1 MKLWQKIF
9 IITLAFVMIA
19 VSATAVFLAQGYFS
33 SAIRQER
40 VSAEAQHEYYAANI
54 TNKISY
60 ERIKSNELVL
70 SDSEIKSAIT
80 DMLSSYSGFETGI
93 AVYNE
98 SSEIDSIRSDVL
110 KAVPNLI
117 KKVKNNDDEY
127 SVITDFKEKTYLII
141 GSQITLEGQSYYIF
155 TTTDITLVYTNHE
168 TAMNYIKIFSIV
180 FAVVTAMIL
189 LVVVYRLLQPLTRVN
204 SLIKQIADGDY
215 EVRVYEKG
223 GSEFKE
229 LASNVNIMAEAI
241 ESNVQ
246 DLRNIADS
254 RKRFID
260 NLAHEMKTPLT
271 SIICFADV
279 LRIKRDITD
288 NELRDYS
295 GIIVE
300 EAKRLKGL
308 SGKLLELTV
317 AGNAELEIRDINI
330 SELLDEIENSVK
342 PIIKKRGMRL
352 VITPVN
358 ALVRVD
364 RDLFISLLYNLI
376 DNAVKASDD
385 GQKSEIK
392 CALNSNKLIISVID
406 NGVGM
411 SEDDIR
417 KITEPF
423 YMVDKS
429 RSRKAGGAGLGLS
442 LCAEIVRQHNAKLQ
456 IDSAL
461 GTGTTVSV
469 IMPTGGSS
477 DE

>member
-9 IITLAFVMIA
+9 IIALAFVMIA
-19 VSATAVFLAQGYFS
+19 VSATAVFLAQSYFS

-40 VSAEAQHEYYAANI
+40 AGAEAQHEYYAANI

-60 ERIKSNELVL
+60 ERIKSNEFVF
-70 SDSEIKSAIT
+70 SDSEIKSAVT
-80 DMLSSYSGFETGI
+80 DMLSSYSGSDTGI
-93 AVYNE
+93 AVYDE
-98 SSEIDSIRSDVL
+98 VAEVDSIRSDVL
-110 KAVPNLI
+110 KAVPNFI
-117 KKVKNNDDEY
+117 NKVKSSGREY
-127 SVITDFKEKTYLII
+127 SVITDFENKTYLII
-141 GSQITLEGQSYYIF
+141 GSKITLEGQSYYIF
-155 TTTDITLVYTNHE
+155 TSTDITLVYINHE
-168 TAMNYIKIFSIV
+168 TALNYIKFLSIV
-180 FAVVTAMIL
+180 FAVVTALIL
-189 LVVVYRLLQPLTRVN
+189 LAVVYKLLQPLTKVN
-204 SLIKQIADGDY
+204 ISIKQIAEGDY
-215 EVRVYEKG
+215 EARVYEKG

-241 ESNVQ
+241 ESNVD

-279 LRIKRDITD
+279 LRIKKDITD
-288 NELRDYS
+288 CELRDYS

-317 AGNAELEIRDINI
+317 AGNAKLEFKEVNI
-330 SELLDEIENSVK
+330 SELLEEIDNSVK
-342 PIIKKRGMRL
+342 PIIEKRGMRL
-352 VITPVN
+352 NVMPIN
-358 ALVRVD
+358 ATVLVD
-364 RDLFISLLYNLI
+364 KDLFMSLLYNLI

-385 GQKSEIK
+385 GQKIEIK
-392 CALNSNKLIISVID
+392 CTLNRDKLTISVTD

-411 SEDDIR
+411 SEDDVK

-442 LCAEIVRQHNAKLQ
+442 LCAEIVRKHNAKLE
-456 IDSAL
+456 IDSAI
-461 GTGTTVSV
+461 GIGTTVSV
-469 IMPTGGSS
+469 IMPTGGRN

>member
-1 MKLWQKIF
+1 
-9 IITLAFVMIA
+9 MIA

-33 SAIRQER
+33 SAISQER
-40 VSAEAQHEYYAANI
+40 VSAQRLHEYYAANI

-60 ERIKSNELVL
+60 ERLKSNELVF
-70 SDSEIKSAIT
+70 SDDEIRSAIT
-80 DMLSSYSGFETGI
+80 DMLSSFSGSETGI

-98 SSEIDSIRSDVL
+98 SAEIDSIRCDVL
-110 KAVPNLI
+110 EVVPNLI
-117 KKVKNNDDEY
+117 KKVKNSDGEY
-127 SVITDFKEKTYLII
+127 SVITDFEDKTYLAI

-155 TTTDITLVYTNHE
+155 TSNDITLVYTNHE
-168 TAMNYIKIFSIV
+168 TALNYIKILSII
-180 FAVVTAMIL
+180 FAVVIALIL
-189 LVVVYRLLQPLTRVN
+189 LVIVYRLLRPLTRVN

-215 EVRVYEKG
+215 EVRVFEKG

-241 ESNVQ
+241 ESNVE

-271 SIICFADV
+271 SIICLADV
-279 LRIKRDITD
+279 LRIKKDITD
-288 NELRDYS
+288 DELRDYS

-317 AGNAELEIRDINI
+317 AGNAELEFAKINI
-330 SELLDEIENSVK
+330 IELLNEIENSVK
-342 PIIKKRGMRL
+342 PIIEKRKMQL
-352 VITPVN
+352 NITPVN
-358 ALVRVD
+358 AIVRVD
-364 RDLFISLLYNLI
+364 KDLFISLLYNLI

-385 GQKSEIK
+385 GQKIDVK
-392 CALNSNKLIISVID
+392 CTLSGDKLTICVTD

-411 SEDDIR
+411 SESDVK

-429 RSRKAGGAGLGLS
+429 RSRKSGGAGLGLS
-442 LCAEIVRQHNAKLQ
+442 LCAEIVRKHNAKLE
-456 IDSAL
+456 INSTL
-461 GTGTTVSV
+461 GVGTTVSV
-469 IMPTGGSS
+469 VMPIGGRS

>member
-9 IITLAFVMIA
+9 LITLAFVMIA

-33 SAIRQER
+33 SALNQER
-40 VSAEAQHEYYAANI
+40 VSAQRQHEYYTANI
-54 TNKISY
+54 TNKVSY
-60 ERIKSNELVL
+60 ERIKSNELVF
-70 SDSEIKSAIT
+70 SDDEIRSAIT
-80 DMLSSYSGFETGI
+80 DMLSSYSGAETGI
-93 AVYNE
+93 AVYSE
-98 SSEIDSIRSDVL
+98 SAEIDSIRSDVL
-110 KAVPNLI
+110 EVVPNLI
-117 KKVKNNDDEY
+117 KKVKNGGGY
-127 SVITDFKEKTYLII
+127 SVITDFNDKTYLII
-141 GSQITLEGQSYYIF
+141 GSQIMLEGQSYYIF
-155 TTTDITLVYTNHE
+155 TSTDITPVYANHT
-168 TAMNYIKIFSIV
+168 TALNYIKILSIV
-180 FAVVTAMIL
+180 FAVVTALIL
-189 LVVVYRLLQPLTRVN
+189 LVVVYRLLRPLTIVN
-204 SLIKQIADGDY
+204 SSIKQIADGDY
-215 EVRVYEKG
+215 EVRVCEKG

-241 ESNVQ
+241 ESNVE
-246 DLRNIADS
+246 DLQNIADS

-271 SIICFADV
+271 SIICLADV

-300 EAKRLKGL
+300 EAKRLRGL

-342 PIIKKRGMRL
+342 PIIEKRGMRL
-352 VITPVN
+352 DITPVN
-358 ALVRVD
+358 VLVGVD

-385 GQKSEIK
+385 GQKIEVK
-392 CALNSNKLIISVID
+392 CTLNGDKLIISVTD

-411 SEDDIR
+411 SEEEIR

-461 GTGTTVSV
+461 GVGTTVSV
-469 IMPTGGSS
+469 IMPTGGRS
-477 DE
+477 DG